1 MSRWIILIV
10 FFSAF
15 CLASCKSNP
24 DNKEKK
30 TGFQTQKEKKTD
42 EIVPAEQKPVY
53 YRFPSAKEMLS
64 YLKTEDLVYRTD
76 LMNPVNNLEKYHNT
90 RSKTLNLGVYLA
102 DLSYMILFEKTQ
114 QVEKYFNAIF
124 NLSADLRINAPHE
137 ERLLQKI
144 SENMHNPDSLI
155 EIADQYHTD
164 IIDYLLNTGKEKTL
178 AVISTGSYIEGL
190 YIATHLISEYD
201 KHESTVRKIA
211 DQKHAFQNLTKFAK
225 DFSEDI
231 NTQYSLDCLKKIN
244 QHFKDFPVIKDKTE
258 IKRANDSTLVFEG
271 GNKIEISKEHFE
283 NLKQQV
289 TLIRNKIIT
298 NSTKGA
304 DE

>member
-1 MSRWIILIV
+1 MDRWIVLIMLLG
-10 FFSAF
+10 AF
-15 CLASCKSNP
+15 CWISCKSNP
-24 DNKEKK
+24 DNNGGK
-30 TGFQTQKEKKTD
+30 TGFQSQKPKKVDTSEK
-42 EIVPAEQKPVY
+42 KPVY

-64 YLKTEDLVYRTD
+64 YLKTDDLVYRTD
-76 LMNPVNNLEKYHNT
+76 LMNPVNNLEKYHDT

-114 QVEKYFNAIF
+114 QVESYFNAIF

-155 EIADQYHTD
+155 EIADKYHTD

-190 YIATHLISEYD
+190 YIATHLISEYN
-201 KHESTVRKIA
+201 KHKSTVRKIV
-211 DQKHAFQNLTKFAK
+211 DQKHAFQNLTKFAQ
-225 DFSEDI
+225 DFSEDL
-231 NTQYSLDCLKKIN
+231 NTQYSLEYLTKIN
-244 QHFKDFPVIKDKTE
+244 QHFRDFPVIDEKTE
-258 IKRANDSTLVFEG
+258 IKRANDSTLVLEG
-271 GNKIEISKEHFE
+271 GDKIEMTEEHFQ
-283 NLKQQV
+283 NLKDQV
-289 TLIRNKIIT
+289 TQIRNQIIT
-298 NSTKGA
+298 NSRKGI

>member
-1 MSRWIILIV
+1 MSRWIAFIIILG
-10 FFSAF
+10 AF
-15 CLASCKSNP
+15 CLVSCKSNP
-24 DNKEKK
+24 DKKNEK
-30 TGFQTQKEKKTD
+30 TGFQPQNEKKVDTI
-42 EIVPAEQKPVY
+42 EEKPVY

-64 YLKTEDLVYRTD
+64 YLKTEELVYRTD
-76 LMNPVNNLEKYHNT
+76 LMNSVNNLENYNST
-90 RSKTLNLGVYLA
+90 RAKTLNLGVYLA
-102 DLSYMILFEKTQ
+102 DLSYMILFKKTQ
-114 QVEKYFNAIF
+114 QVESYFNAIF

-155 EIADQYHTD
+155 QIADQYHTD

-201 KHESTVRKIA
+201 EHENTVQKIA

-225 DFSEDI
+225 DFSDDL
-231 NTQYSLDCLKKIN
+231 NTQYSLEYLKQIN
-244 QHFKDFPVIKDKTE
+244 QHFSDFPVIDETTE
-258 IKRANDSTLVFEG
+258 ITRANDSTLVFEG
-271 GNKIEISKEHFE
+271 GKKIKITKEHFK
-283 NLKQQV
+283 NLKNQV
-289 TLIRNKIIT
+289 TQVRNQIIV
-298 NSTKGA
+298 NPRKGN